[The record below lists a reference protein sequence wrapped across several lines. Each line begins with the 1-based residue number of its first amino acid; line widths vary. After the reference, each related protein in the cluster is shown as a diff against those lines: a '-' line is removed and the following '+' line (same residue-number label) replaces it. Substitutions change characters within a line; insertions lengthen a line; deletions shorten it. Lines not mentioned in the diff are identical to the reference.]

1 MPVFPQL
8 NTGAMAQ
15 FPIAAR
21 RIVRTVV
28 NEALDGRQFKYA
40 DPGRARAEWD
50 VRLTALSNEEW
61 TRIEELYAET
71 EGRLGTFVFLDPL
84 DNLLRYSEDLTQ
96 PVWETE
102 ALMTLTPA
110 QPDPWGTQRATRLS
124 NTTSLL
130 RVIQQTVPA
139 PGMYT
144 YCLSAWAR
152 ADQPVQIRMR
162 LNAGP
167 SYADRFIDLD
177 AEWRQIS
184 LMADLDWADPG
195 VEASFALPA
204 GTAADLAGLQLEAQL
219 APSSYKKTGATSG
232 VYANA
237 RFASDRLMQT
247 TNDVDQHE
255 TVIRITAP
263 WER

>member
-28 NEALDGRQFKYA
+28 NEAADGRHFKYA
-40 DPGRARAEWD
+40 DSRGARAEWD

-61 TRIEELYAET
+61 ARIEALYSDC
-71 EGRLGTFVFLDPL
+71 EGRLRTFTFLDPL
-84 DNLLRYSEDLTQ
+84 DNLLQHSEELSQ
-96 PVWETE
+96 PVWEPE
-102 ALMTLTPA
+102 ALLTLTPGR
-110 QPDPWGTQRATRLS
+110 PDPWGTNRATRVANS
-124 NTTSLL
+124 AGLL
-130 RVIQQTVPA
+130 RVLKQTVDA
-139 PGMYT
+139 PGTYK
-144 YCLSAWAR
+144 YCLSAYAR
-152 ADQPVQIRMR
+152 ADQPLELRLR
-162 LNAGP
+162 LNSGP
-167 SYADRFIDLD
+167 SYADRLV
-177 AEWRQIS
+177 ALTTEWQQVS
-184 LMADLDWADPG
+184 LYASLDWNDTG
-195 VEASFALPA
+195 VDATFALPA
-204 GTAADLAGLQLEAQL
+204 GGSADLAGLQLEAQL

-232 VYANA
+232 IYASA

-247 TNDVDQHE
+247 TTDVDQHE